1 MFIFSIPD
9 SLPHKEL
16 IWVLDI
22 KKHYY
27 HIAWR
32 NIDATYMKCTHQAK
46 LHKQKVGLWL
56 CRTVNFFIEVVKNCG
71 DWQLMSVW
79 FWTCVLEG
87 GWWKYPEMKLVM
99 LVSHLLYPPPPPRP
113 FSPTDLHVVLVMF
126 TGTGIAASQ
135 GCIQSYSG
143 VTPKCLYI
151 SSLTELEGGQWFSAS
166 HRVQGETANGCCYP
180 AKFSAAR
187 KPAV

>member
-99 LVSHLLYPPPPPRP
+99 LVSHLLYPPPPPPLQPHR
-113 FSPTDLHVVLVMF
+113 FAC
-126 TGTGIAASQ
+126 GTG
-135 GCIQSYSG
+135 Y
-143 VTPKCLYI
+143 VYRYWH
-151 SSLTELEGGQWFSAS
+151 SSLTGLHSELFRGDTQMFIHLIS
-166 HRVQGETANGCCYP
+166 HRAGGWPVI
-180 AKFSAAR
+180 FSLTPSAGGDCEWLLL
-187 KPAV
+187 PS